1 MPDIRIMTGDDFNKW
16 PQIFSFTKKSTK
28 KDRNFITETKVDM
41 NQSSL
46 EKKSG
51 HIYISDLPSM
61 QIRKKIEVSYICFVN
76 WKKRMIDEIQQN
88 AHKKW
93 KS

>member
-46 EKKSG
+46 EKKNQV
-51 HIYISDLPSM
+51 IFTF
-61 QIRKKIEVSYICFVN
+61 QICHLCRLEKKIEVFYICFVN
-76 WKKRMIDEIQQN
+76 WKKRMIDEI
-88 AHKKW
+88 
-93 KS
+93 